1 MLGEP
6 PALWAA
12 LVVQFEYFKYFACLG
27 AEARVVVVSLLPAM
41 SRSSFGR
48 FVSRVNSLTDRSY
61 CVRSKSQNTPLN
73 SMARRCRSLAMCV
86 GRALRSSSKG
96 FCQVL
101 CSAVAWRRLLQGAE
115 LMSTQATDSGRFG

>member
-41 SRSSFGR
+41 SRSSFGS
-48 FVSRVNSLTDRSY
+48 FVSRVDSLTDRSY

-73 SMARRCRSLAMCV
+73 SMARPSLAMCV

-101 CSAVAWRRLLQGAE
+101 CSAVAWRRLLQDAE